1 MAAPRKLTEEQVAE
15 LAVWAH
21 GYNRRRWPLPLKTQA
36 ARMGVASTT
45 LNRYAQRVRNGSP
58 S

>member
-1 MAAPRKLTEEQVAE
+1 MAYPRKLTDAQVAE

-36 ARMGVASTT
+36 ARMGVSRTT
-45 LNRYAQRVRNGSP
+45 LNRYAQRVRHG
-58 S
+58 

>member
-1 MAAPRKLTEEQVAE
+1 MAAPRKLTDSQVAE

-36 ARMGVASTT
+36 ARLGVSRST
-45 LNRYAQRVRNGSP
+45 LNRYAQGIRNASA